1 MKDYELSLVE
11 SESDVQGKG
20 YVRWKSWMETYTGLI
35 DQSFLDTRQ
44 TLENC
49 IRMARM
55 EKERNIS
62 TSILAKDN
70 DKVVGFISFG
80 ENREDMPNTGEVYAL
95 YVLNEYQNKKIGYK
109 LMMEAIQSLSQYK
122 QIVLWVLK
130 GNDKAI
136 SFYEKVG
143 FVFNGEE
150 KKVMLGSENIEL
162 KMIYKYSEE

>member
-20 YVRWKSWMETYTGLI
+20 YVHWKSWMETYTGLI

-109 LMMEAIQSLSQYK
+109 LMM
-122 QIVLWVLK
+122 
-130 GNDKAI
+130 
-136 SFYEKVG
+136 
-143 FVFNGEE
+143 
-150 KKVMLGSENIEL
+150 
-162 KMIYKYSEE
+162 